1 MRKTL
6 IMIVIIILLTI
17 IGFLIFNS
25 ISFGGFRILGI
36 KGLSEADK
44 ELDSSIQTLTRL
56 SSTGYQEALK
66 EVSNSAKKYNKT
78 KEEYDEFV
86 AVSKNNELGVN
97 QIQKYEIEYL
107 WTRIGTHASKENVV
121 IKLEVEANAT
131 SSVTGCYDL
140 KFTATGGYVN
150 VTDFI
155 YDIENDS
162 TLGFK
167 IEKLK
172 MTPQGDSVQTTFTC
186 SNIAINIDPS
196 LLTKKEKTEDTDN
209 NEENNNDSNTN
220 STNTNSTNTNTAG
233 NNTNS
238 SNTTT
243 NTTNSTNTNSTSTN
257 TRNTSR

>member
-6 IMIVIIILLTI
+6 IMIVIIILLIT

-25 ISFGGFRILGI
+25 ISIGGFKILGI
-36 KGLSEADK
+36 KGISEADK
-44 ELDSSIQTLTRL
+44 KLDSSIQTLTRL

-66 EVSNSAKKYNKT
+66 DVSNSAKKYTKA

-86 AVSKNNELGVN
+86 TVSKNNELGIN

-107 WTRIGTHASKENVV
+107 WTKIGAHASKENVV

-131 SSVTGCYDL
+131 SSVSGCYDL

-162 TLGFK
+162 SLGFK
-167 IEKLK
+167 VEKFK
-172 MTPQGDSVQTTFTC
+172 MSPQGDKVETTFTC

-196 LLTKKEKTEDTDN
+196 LLTKKEKTEDSNN
-209 NEENNNDSNTN
+209 NEENNGENQNT
-220 STNTNSTNTNTAG
+220 TNTNTNTAG
-233 NNTNS
+233 NTTNNS
-238 SNTTT
+238 
-243 NTTNSTNTNSTSTN
+243 NTTNSTNANSTSTN
-257 TRNTSR
+257 TSNTSR